1 MILSI
6 NVSDEFEM
14 SGRVL
19 GRESFRVLEYESMRV
34 GRKIVII
41 RMTDF
46 KP

>member
-19 GRESFRVLEYESMRV
+19 GRESFRVLEYESG